1 MIRWRHS
8 LNDNDDFTEK
18 ERKKYPKNQS
28 NLVKIHTCEDSSGT
42 YRRWEN
48 EVDGLKNLWGRQK
61 DYIL

>member
-1 MIRWRHS
+1 MHIHIYANNRDIMIRWRHS

-42 YRRWEN
+42 YRR
-48 EVDGLKNLWGRQK
+48 
-61 DYIL
+61 